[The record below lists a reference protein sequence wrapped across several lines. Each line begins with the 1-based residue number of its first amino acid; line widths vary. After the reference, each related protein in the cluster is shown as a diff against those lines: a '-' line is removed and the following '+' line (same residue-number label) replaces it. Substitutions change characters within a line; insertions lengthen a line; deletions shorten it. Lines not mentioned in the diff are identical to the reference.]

1 MEKQKSYS
9 SRIRA
14 IEMEASNYLRERIL
28 ISGGEFVIDESKLP
42 EIDGGIDHSMFSIR
56 RDGEYRI
63 IKSMRIT
70 GKGILSR
77 ISITFTDGSVSEM
90 FDEREIIKI
99 ADSVIRFGL

>member
-1 MEKQKSYS
+1 
-9 SRIRA
+9 
-14 IEMEASNYLRERIL
+14 MEASNYLRERIL

-42 EIDGGIDHSMFSIR
+42 MMDGGIDHSMISIS

-77 ISITFTDGSVSEM
+77 ISTTFTDGSASEM